1 MFWKKNKL
9 VLRIVSPS
17 QPVKQLDFARLDNTN
32 RQTENRQIDKQTD
45 KKLSP
50 HDYVH
55 SV

>member
-32 RQTENRQIDKQTD
+32 RQTDKQRID
-45 KKLSP
+45 R
-50 HDYVH
+50 
-55 SV
+55 